1 MRPLLTG
8 DPKNHTCCM
17 IDVAMNEPGYTTS
30 TKCRTIVAVDM
41 SAFNIEIKFDSA
53 AAAKA
58 YWIKQ
63 TCKCGNK
70 FEVRYCSS
78 KANYGWVT
86 RIMCVVQDKQK
97 KFCLNF
103 RFPVKQKT
111 KSKNDDF

>member
-1 MRPLLTG
+1 
-8 DPKNHTCCM
+8 M
-17 IDVAMNEPGYTTS
+17 IDVAMNAPGCTTS
-30 TKCRTIVAVDM
+30 AKRRIIVAVDM
-41 SAFNIEIKFDSA
+41 SVSNIEIEFDGA

-78 KANYGWVT
+78 KANYEWVT
-86 RIMCVVQDKQK
+86 RVMCVVQDKPK

-103 RFPVKQKT
+103 RFPVKQRA

>member
-1 MRPLLTG
+1 
-8 DPKNHTCCM
+8 M
-17 IDVAMNEPGYTTS
+17 IDVAMNEPGCTTS
-30 TKCRTIVAVDM
+30 AKRRIIVAVDI
-41 SAFNIEIKFDSA
+41 SASNIEIEFDGA

-78 KANYGWVT
+78 KANYEWVT
-86 RIMCVVQDKQK
+86 RVMCVVQDKPK
-97 KFCLNF
+97 KLCLNF
-103 RFPVKQKT
+103 RFPVKQRA